1 MKPMAPL
8 SKLPSIELQQFRDE
22 IHAELQQLLQWWS
35 DNMVDLQQGGF
46 YGRIDGF
53 NQLHPRADKGVILN
67 TRLLW
72 TFSAAARQTGQNHYH
87 ELADRAYQYLLDYF
101 WDEKAGG
108 VFWMLDFRGQ
118 PTQMMKQIY
127 AQAFAIYAFS
137 EYYALGGQTEALE
150 RAQLIFRLLEEHSK
164 DQENGGYRN
173 VFGRHWEPLVDQRL
187 SEKDENQTKIM
198 NTHLHLMEAYA
209 NLHRVAPSEATAT
222 ALQDCLRLMLDKF
235 CARHP
240 RHLYLYFDD
249 NWQASSAERSF
260 GHDIETAWLLVE
272 AAEILDSPAVMKEV
286 TPVTLALAQST
297 LDRGLDPRGGVYENT
312 DHSGQIPVAEKH
324 WWPQAEAI
332 VGFIQAYQL
341 SGEQRYWQEALK
353 CWSFI
358 KAHFRD
364 PDFGEWHWMID
375 ANHQPILDQEDKAG
389 PWKAPYHSVRMCLEV
404 LRRLPE

>member
-1 MKPMAPL
+1 M
-8 SKLPSIELQQFRDE
+8 SNLPSNELQQFRAE
-22 IHAELQQLLQWWS
+22 IGVEMQLLLQWWA
-35 DNMVDLQQGGF
+35 DKMVDSNQGGF

-53 NQLHPRADKGVILN
+53 NQLQPEADKGVILN

-72 TFSAAARQTGQNHYH
+72 TFSAAAQQAELSGYRQ
-87 ELADRAYQYLLDYF
+87 LADRAYQYLLDYF
-101 WDEKAGG
+101 WDEKAGC
-108 VFWMLDFRGQ
+108 VFWTLDFRGQ
-118 PTQMMKQIY
+118 PTQMIKQVY
-127 AQAFAIYAFS
+127 AQAFAIYGFT
-137 EYYALGGQTEALE
+137 EYYALTGQTEALE
-150 RAQLIFRLLEEHSK
+150 RAQAIFQLIEEHSRDREK
-164 DQENGGYRN
+164 GGYRN
-173 VFGRHWEPLVDQRL
+173 VCGRHWEPLTDQRL
-187 SEKDENQTKIM
+187 SDKDENRAKIM

-209 NLHRVAPSEATAT
+209 NLHRVAPTTATAN
-222 ALQDCLRLMLDKF
+222 ALQDCLVLMLDKF
-235 CARHP
+235 CDRHP

-249 NWQASSAERSF
+249 HWQASSAERSF

-272 AAEILDSPAVMKEV
+272 AAEILDSTALMKEV
-286 TPVTLALAQST
+286 VPVALELAQST

-312 DHSGQIPVAEKH
+312 DHSGQVPVAEKH

-364 PDFGEWHWMID
+364 SDFGEWHWMID
-375 ANHQPILDQEDKAG
+375 TNHKPILDQEDKAG
-389 PWKAPYHSVRMCLEV
+389 PWKAPYHNVRMCLEV